1 MLSVNTNTAALT
13 AQRNLSVNSDMASS
27 SIAKMSSGTRIVKP
41 SDDASSLAISNK
53 LRADIVSLE
62 QAGRNASQ
70 GSSLLQ
76 VANGAYD
83 NIGNMLAR
91 MKVLSTQVI
100 NGTLGTTE
108 RLYAQEEF
116 TNLRT
121 QITNTANQTRFGS
134 VNLLN
139 GGGGNYL
146 NTGEVTSTTGTANV
160 SDQTTAATGM
170 TAGTNDYFDEN
181 SIDAGTNT
189 GFVNGAVSGINVAI
203 SGTSF
208 KVSMTVGNQTFIGQ
222 IDNSNNGAG
231 DAVRLTST
239 SNSANTIELQI
250 GGTATLAANDYTEAT
265 RSNVEDGLRIL
276 MAGASY
282 TAVNDDPTV
291 VDGGFTADGTGTGI
305 DQNGV
310 NVPVKA
316 GAGTAP
322 GTYRFQY
329 VSTGD
334 ETVAGATGY
343 SDTGDERRG
352 TGFFEL
358 TDGANTYTVDQ
369 KDIQIIGTEGS
380 AGAVGIVTFGN
391 GLQVYLNL
399 DDTAVAATD
408 SPTFDRGTSSDAT
421 HLIKIGEGGG
431 ISLSFQVSDKATDQA
446 SISFGGAT
454 ASALGLDGLSI
465 ADATSAAA
473 TSARLDSAI
482 NTVNTAQAS
491 IGALQS
497 RFEYIQSTISTTV
510 ENVSAARGTFRDV
523 DMAAEMTAFTRSQT
537 LMQASVAMLSQANQM
552 PQQLLRLLQ

>member
-1 MLSVNTNTAALT
+1 MLSVTTNTAALT
-13 AQRNLSVNSDMASS
+13 AQRNLSNNSDMASS

-76 VANGAYD
+76 VASGAYD

-91 MKVLSTQVI
+91 MKVLATQVI
-100 NGTLGTTE
+100 NGTLGTAE

-116 TNLRT
+116 SNLRT

-139 GGGGNYL
+139 GGGGSYL
-146 NTGEVTSTTGTANV
+146 NTGTLAAAVTDSTSNV
-160 SDQTTAATGM
+160 SDLTNSTLGLTT
-170 TAGTNDYFDEN
+170 GTNDYFAQADIE
-181 SIDAGTNT
+181 AGVNT
-189 GFVNGAVSGINVAI
+189 GFVNGAVSGISVAI

-208 KVSMTVGNQTFIGQ
+208 RVSMTVGNQTFVGQ
-222 IDNSNNGAG
+222 VDNSNNAAG
-231 DAVRLTST
+231 EILRLTST
-239 SNSANTIELQI
+239 SNSANTIAFEV
-250 GGTATLAANDYTEAT
+250 GAGTAFTDGVYTEEVRA
-265 RSNVEDGLRIL
+265 NLEDGLRIVL
-276 MAGASY
+276 AGATY
-282 TAVNDDPTV
+282 TAINADPTTN
-291 VDGGFTADGTGTGI
+291 DNGFTASGGTVGV

-310 NVPVKA
+310 TVPVVA

-334 ETVAGATGY
+334 ETVNGATGY
-343 SDTGDERRG
+343 NDGADERRG

-369 KDIQIIGTEGS
+369 KNIQIVGTEGS

-391 GLQVYLNL
+391 GLQVYLDL
-399 DDTAVAATD
+399 ADTAANA
-408 SPTFDRGTSSDAT
+408 FDRGTSSTDT

-431 ISLSFQVSDKATDQA
+431 ISLSFQVSDRATDQA
-446 SISFGGAT
+446 SINFGAAT
-454 ASALGLDGLSI
+454 AAALGLEGLSI

-523 DMAAEMTAFTRSQT
+523 DMAAEMTAFTRAQT

>member
-1 MLSVNTNTAALT
+1 MLSVTTNTAALT
-13 AQRNLSVNSDMASS
+13 AQRNLSVNSDQASS

-41 SDDASSLAISNK
+41 SDDAASLAISNK
-53 LRADIVSLE
+53 LRADIVALE

-91 MKVLSTQVI
+91 MKVLATQVV

-116 TNLRT
+116 NNLRT

-134 VNLLN
+134 VNLLS

-146 NTGEVTSTTGTANV
+146 NTGTIAADNTGSTSNV
-160 SDQTTAATGM
+160 SDLADAAAGLD
-170 TAGTNDYFDEN
+170 AGTNDYFTEA
-181 SIDAGTNT
+181 SVEGGVNT
-189 GFVNGAVSGINVAI
+189 GFVNGAVGSISVDI

-208 KVSMTVGNQTFIGQ
+208 QISMQVGNQTFVGR
-222 IDNSNNGAG
+222 IDDSNNGAG
-231 DAVRLTST
+231 DTVVLTST
-239 SNSANTIELQI
+239 SNAGNTVQMDI
-250 GGTATLAANDYTEAT
+250 GTALTDGEYTEEVRA
-265 RSNVEDGLRIL
+265 NVEDGLRIL
-276 MAGASY
+276 MAGATY
-282 TAVNDDPTV
+282 TAINADPTTN
-291 VDGGFTADGTGTGI
+291 DAGFTASGGTVGV
-305 DQNGV
+305 DQNGTT
-310 NVPVKA
+310 VPVVA
-316 GAGTAP
+316 GAGTAA

-329 VSTGD
+329 ISTGD
-334 ETVAGATGY
+334 ETVDGAVGY

-358 TDGANTYTVDQ
+358 TDGATTYTVNVA
-369 KDIQIIGTEGS
+369 DIQVVGTEGS

-391 GLQVYLNL
+391 GLQVYLDLAN
-399 DDTAVAATD
+399 TAANAL
-408 SPTFDRGTSSDAT
+408 DRGTSSTAT
-421 HLIKIGEGGG
+421 HLIKVGEGGG

-446 SISFGGAT
+446 TISFGSAT
-454 ASALGLDGLSI
+454 ASALGLDGLSV
-465 ADATSAAA
+465 ADATSAATA
-473 TSARLDSAI
+473 SARIDSAI
-482 NTVNTAQAS
+482 NTVNTAQAN

-523 DMAAEMTAFTRSQT
+523 DMAAEMTAFTKAQT
-537 LMQASVAMLSQANQM
+537 LMQASVAMLSQANQL
-552 PQQLLRLLQ
+552 PQQLLRLMQ